1 MMKNKK
7 KVNET
12 LAELL
17 AGILVCA
24 VVVQLIEFCVAA
36 VQPAFAG
43 SVLSFASG
51 FWIGI
56 AAAMGLAIHM
66 YRSIDRA
73 LDMSPKDAEGYVR
86 RAYLMRTLLILVV
99 VGVVYFLHLG
109 YVMATFLGVLCLKFG
124 AFLQPLM
131 HKIKEKF
138 QK

>member
-1 MMKNKK
+1 MEKIK

-17 AGILVCA
+17 SGILVCGLVIQA
-24 VVVQLIEFCVAA
+24 VELCVAA
-36 VQPAFAG
+36 VWPALAG
-43 SVLSFASG
+43 SVSSFVIG

-56 AAAMGLAIHM
+56 ATAMGLAIHM

-73 LDMSPKDAEGYVR
+73 LDMSSGDAEGYMR
-86 RAYLMRTLLILVV
+86 KSYLLRTLMILLAA
-99 VGVVYFLHLG
+99 GVVYFLHLG

-131 HKIKEKF
+131 HKIWKRFRK
-138 QK
+138 